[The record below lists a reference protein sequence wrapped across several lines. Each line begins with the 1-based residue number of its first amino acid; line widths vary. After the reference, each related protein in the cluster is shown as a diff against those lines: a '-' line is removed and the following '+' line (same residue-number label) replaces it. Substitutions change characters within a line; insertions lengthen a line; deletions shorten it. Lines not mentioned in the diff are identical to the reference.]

1 MSSTIID
8 RSSGLGVG
16 AVANGENATIS
27 QKVPCRVATIADIT
41 LSGLQLIDAVT
52 VVADDRVLVK
62 DQTDA
67 SENGIYLASPGAWQR
82 TADCADAGDLVKGSA
97 VRVNEGSVGAGS
109 YYCTSD
115 DPIVIGT
122 DDIIWIDV
130 ATTVLAG
137 AEIKALYE
145 AEGNTN
151 AFTDA
156 DQSKVNNLTV
166 TQPVDLDQMETD
178 IAALSDGMVYKGN
191 WDASAGAFPGA
202 GAAQTGWFYY
212 VSVAGTVDGIEFA
225 VGDNVVATADNAS
238 VSAYEANWSKHDQT
252 PSIVDDVDFDTRA
265 DLEVAEIAV
274 GVNLVRIAG
283 YTSVGDGGGA
293 SYKRVGSEPP
303 HAGKIQ
309 SADGA
314 WWELVG
320 TTVTPQ
326 MFGAVAD
333 GSTDTTT
340 AIQAAIDYAESLV
353 LNFTNGA
360 TVLLPPGGY
369 FLSSTLTINSNQI
382 TIEGHGQASMLI
394 RTANYGN
401 LFTIV
406 GPDPDN
412 IKIIGIQLRDFYVLC
427 KANAVTTGA
436 LIHVTR
442 ASRIYISNVSLQDGF
457 IGIHLNGCDNVW
469 ITDVDIQSGQNYVA
483 LQSGSSNIRMDPWDN
498 ASAIRS
504 QCSNIYMDN
513 VQLKTD
519 ESDGF
524 VEHALLISGVDGL
537 YIANS
542 HLGFTRYAIRLRPFD
557 NIAVIQHIHFTNS
570 YIDGNVEQSS
580 YLLFVEDALTSP
592 PHTGL
597 LENITFTNCGFIRPN
612 LQCIV
617 IISDTAEKFLFDSCT
632 FDGGNADCLQV
643 NPGGALSNSIF
654 SNCIFDNWNRDG
666 GAAWELRFLAGNT
679 SSNIQFSACQFLS
692 SMVNENAAFAGFEN
706 DIRFDDCKFS
716 KTSFGG
722 TTSGKNLRNVNASGM
737 TNDLSENHGVDSVTV
752 DGNAQGTI
760 SHGLSDVPT
769 VAVVG
774 LRADTTFDVQVT
786 AVGTETISVRVRN
799 SAGADVTPATFTVQ
813 WMAKI

>member
-1 MSSTIID
+1 
-8 RSSGLGVG
+8 V
-16 AVANGENATIS
+16 
-27 QKVPCRVATIADIT
+27 
-41 LSGLQLIDAVT
+41 
-52 VVADDRVLVK
+52 
-62 DQTDA
+62 
-67 SENGIYLASPGAWQR
+67 
-82 TADCADAGDLVKGSA
+82 
-97 VRVNEGSVGAGS
+97 
-109 YYCTSD
+109 
-115 DPIVIGT
+115 
-122 DDIIWIDV
+122 DV

-145 AEGNTN
+145 AESNTN
-151 AFTDA
+151 TFTDA
-156 DQSKVNNLTV
+156 EQTKLGHLTV
-166 TQPVDLDQMETD
+166 TQAVDLDQLETD

-191 WDASAGAFPGA
+191 WDASAGTFPGA

-212 VSVAGTVDGIEFA
+212 VSVAGTVDNMEFA
-225 VGDNVVATADNAS
+225 VGDNLVATTDTAS
-238 VSAYEANWSKHDQT
+238 TTIFAGNWSKHDQT
-252 PSIVDDVDFDTRA
+252 PSIVEEIDYDTKA
-265 DLEVAEIAV
+265 DLQANNVAPDI
-274 GVNLVRIAG
+274 NLVRIAG

-303 HAGKIQ
+303 HAGKVQ
-309 SADGA
+309 SSDGT
-314 WWELVG
+314 WWELLE

-333 GSTDTTT
+333 GTTDDTI

-353 LNFTNGA
+353 VNFTRGA

-382 TIEGHGQASMLI
+382 TIQGYGQASMLI

-412 IKIIGIQLRDFYVLC
+412 AKIIGIQLRDFYVLC
-427 KANAVTTGA
+427 KTNAVTTGA
-436 LIHVTR
+436 LIDVTR
-442 ASRIYISNVSLQDGF
+442 ASRMYISNVSLQDGF

-469 ITDVDIQSGQNYVA
+469 MTDVDIQSGQNYVA
-483 LQSGSSNIRMDPWDN
+483 LQSGSSNIRIDPWDN

-513 VQLKTD
+513 IQLKTD

-524 VEHALLISGVDGL
+524 VEHALLVSGVDGL

-542 HLGFTRYAIRLRPFD
+542 HLGFAKYAIRLRPFD
-557 NIAVIQHIHFTNS
+557 NVANIQHIHFTNS
-570 YIDGNVEQSS
+570 YIDGNVEQSD

-592 PHTGL
+592 PHTGI
-597 LENITFTNCGFIRPN
+597 LENVTFTNCGFIRPD

-617 IISDTAEKFLFDSCT
+617 IISDTAEKFIFDSCT

-643 NPGGALSNSIF
+643 NGGGALSNSIF
-654 SNCIFDNWNRDG
+654 SSCIFDNWNRNG
-666 GAAWELRFLAGNT
+666 GSAWELRFLAGNM
-679 SSNIQFSACQFLS
+679 SHNIQFSACQFLS
-692 SMVNENAAFAGFEN
+692 SLVNENAAFAGSEN
-706 DIRFDDCKFS
+706 DIRFNNCKFS

-737 TNDLSENHGVDSVTV
+737 TDDLSENHGVDSVTV
-752 DGNAQGTI
+752 DANAQGSI
-760 SHGLSDVPT
+760 SHGLNDIPT

-799 SAGADVTPATFTVQ
+799 SAGADVVPATFTVQ
-813 WMAKI
+813 WMAKV